1 MRRSDARTDACRE
14 VRRLWSDCREVYLSR
29 TEPTTRR
36 STTLKDSYETADLR
50 SDRSQGSRARTGH
63 PDAVRRLRSAG
74 AVVIGKTDMP
84 TGTRDVQPDNPVCG
98 TWTDAG
104 APGS

>member
-14 VRRLWSDCREVYLSR
+14 VRRLWSASREVYLSR

-63 PDAVRRLRSAG
+63 PDAVRRRSAG

-84 TGTRDVQPDNPVCG
+84 TGTQDVQPDHPGVRDMGRCG
-98 TWTDAG
+98 RT
-104 APGS
+104 GS